1 MWVNTLTLTNKHYCK
16 ELPRNPYLYQA
27 VSWYKQF
34 ICIILQSLY
43 TKKCPFLFKAK
54 LNATDKRPHDNERCL
69 MLKVYH
75 TCDHTIPLLYVAS
88 FLLFSSG
95 LQHVKGFKKPSK
107 LSFDIELSV
116 HEIECRLATQMVHIL
131 FSLGNMIWLIVKC
144 QQRYIKSQHGYWCD
158 LILIATQEIHKESC
172 SNWPRNIFVAVF
184 DDWVVQYSLYV
195 QTAAW
200 LAGPFGGNKVEMN
213 AKANEHN

>member
-1 MWVNTLTLTNKHYCK
+1 MYYTSVIVHKKISISVQSETECHRQKASWQWKEFNVESIPYMW
-16 ELPRNPYLYQA
+16 P
-27 VSWYKQF
+27 W
-34 ICIILQSLY
+34 
-43 TKKCPFLFKAK
+43 
-54 LNATDKRPHDNERCL
+54 
-69 MLKVYH
+69 
-75 TCDHTIPLLYVAS
+75 IPLLYVAS
-88 FLLFSSG
+88 FLLFSLG

-144 QQRYIKSQHGYWCD
+144 QQRYIKSQHFYWCD

-200 LAGPFGGNKVEMN
+200 LAGRFGGNKVL
-213 AKANEHN
+213 HL

>member
-1 MWVNTLTLTNKHYCK
+1 MNTSVICCLFLAFFPRDSSMSKGLKKH
-16 ELPRNPYLYQA
+16 
-27 VSWYKQF
+27 
-34 ICIILQSLY
+34 
-43 TKKCPFLFKAK
+43 
-54 LNATDKRPHDNERCL
+54 
-69 MLKVYH
+69 
-75 TCDHTIPLLYVAS
+75 
-88 FLLFSSG
+88 
-95 LQHVKGFKKPSK
+95 SK

-144 QQRYIKSQHGYWCD
+144 QQRYIKSQHVYWCD
-158 LILIATQEIHKESC
+158 LILIVTQEIQSC
-172 SNWPRNIFVAVF
+172 SHWVSQRPRNIFVAVF

-200 LAGPFGGNKVEMN
+200 LAGSFGGNKVWFCVLSIYTGHALN